1 MLRAVR
7 RLDPTAL
14 DVTAATAAGTT
25 AFGSTA
31 AYSVGA
37 VETTNKAAVAAN
49 SACGARHRHACQLLS
64 AAGGRTRGRQSR
76 ADIAQASG
84 RGREFTRR
92 QKPLGRDGHLGC
104 AWSWLLWR
112 ALSLKTKS
120 MTPCL
125 WAVAPAVAWVCSSG
139 GGGTMASHAAGG
151 DAKAGSVPGQGQ
163 AHLKIAT
170 GVATGGVEWAFE

>member
-1 MLRAVR
+1 MGGDSSDAEIEKDITTARRLTAMR
-7 RLDPTAL
+7 RLDSTAL

-37 VETTNKAAVAAN
+37 VETTNEAAVAAN

-76 ADIAQASG
+76 EDIAQASG
-84 RGREFTRR
+84 RGREFTRK

-112 ALSLKTKS
+112 ALSLKRKS
-120 MTPCL
+120 MAPCL
-125 WAVAPAVAWVCSSG
+125 WAVASAVA
-139 GGGTMASHAAGG
+139 
-151 DAKAGSVPGQGQ
+151 
-163 AHLKIAT
+163 
-170 GVATGGVEWAFE
+170 

>member
-37 VETTNKAAVAAN
+37 VETTNEAAVAAN
-49 SACGARHRHACQLLS
+49 SAYGARHRQACQLLS

-76 ADIAQASG
+76 PDIAQASG
-84 RGREFTRR
+84 RGREFTRK

-112 ALSLKTKS
+112 ALSLKRKS
-120 MTPCL
+120 MAPCL
-125 WAVAPAVAWVCSSG
+125 WAVASAVA
-139 GGGTMASHAAGG
+139 
-151 DAKAGSVPGQGQ
+151 
-163 AHLKIAT
+163 
-170 GVATGGVEWAFE
+170 